1 MVPAMT
7 SQQLADELLAVYQA
21 DRRNREL
28 IAFYEAERNAGAS
41 TLLANERMHFHAKRL
56 DAEYE
61 RDLEIIKQCI
71 GRKT

>member
-1 MVPAMT
+1 MT

-56 DAEYE
+56 DEE
-61 RDLEIIKQCI
+61 RADLEIIKQCI